1 MRHSVLAICLAL
13 IVQAAQSQLSFTP
26 RIGFENANTRVSVN
40 DGKFILPLSNQLTP
54 QAGAR
59 FDYRFK
65 KGHGVFAGISASS
78 TTVAFSFTNP
88 EQSFSS
94 NFSSRSATQVRL
106 EGGYQFNTK
115 PILFKSNSNTS
126 KPAMQRRNGC
136 GKSKSESN
144 MKQGCGSYSRSSS
157 HCEKSKSNLAKHKS
171 SKQPMLMRLQPQLGM
186 AYIPSVK
193 NDFASKVEGGQ
204 STYSYYAGNW
214 NTAVIGGMG
223 FEFSKGKTKLFQ
235 VNLQYLKGLGN
246 LSSRTL
252 TTHDG
257 SKSVETTYSS
267 RASSWSLNF
276 GVPVSFAKKSSANKK
291 QKNCQQQKRTHC
303 EQKIQYRSRV
313 KI

>member
-1 MRHSVLAICLAL
+1 MRQSVLAICLAL
-13 IVQAAQSQLSFTP
+13 IVQAANSQLTFTP
-26 RIGFENANTRVSVN
+26 RIGLENANTCVSVN

-59 FDYRFK
+59 FDYKFK

-88 EQSFSS
+88 EQSFNS

-115 PILFKSNSNTS
+115 PIFFKSNSNKS
-126 KPAMQRRNGC
+126 KPAAQRKTGC
-136 GKSKSESN
+136 GKTESN
-144 MKQGCGSYSRSSS
+144 MKQGCGSYSRSAS
-157 HCEKSKSNLAKHKS
+157 HCGKSKTSLAKQKI
-171 SKQPMLMRLQPQLGM
+171 SKQPMQMRLQPQLGM

-193 NDFASKVEGGQ
+193 NGFASKVEGAQ
-204 STYSYYAGNW
+204 STYTYYAGNW

-223 FEFSKGKTKLFQ
+223 FEFSKGKNKLFQ
-235 VNLQYLKGLGN
+235 VNLQYLKGIGN
-246 LSSRTL
+246 LGSRTL
-252 TTHDG
+252 ITHDG
-257 SKSVETTYSS
+257 SKSVETNYSS

-276 GVPVSFAKKSSANKK
+276 GVPVSFVKKPAAHKK
-291 QKNCQQQKRTHC
+291 QKNCQQQRSHC
-303 EQKIQYRSRV
+303 EQKIQYRCRV